1 MTISAT
7 KSDAAVNAPPEA
19 TIKAAST
26 RFGEIEVAGDK
37 VVTMTSPVPGFPDSR
52 RFVLWLQKPDSPLMW
67 LHSLDEPDL
76 AFVVMQPA
84 ALISGYQPAIPAP
97 VRDEL
102 QCRPGDEVE
111 VLVILTIPHG
121 RPLEMTANLLGP
133 IVVNVTARLGRQ
145 LVLDPAKYD
154 SRCPVFQSGEK
165 P

>member
-1 MTISAT
+1 MTTSAT
-7 KSDAAVNAPPEA
+7 ESHPVETAPPAA

-26 RFGEIEVAGDK
+26 RFGEIEVAEDR
-37 VVTMTSPVPGFPDSR
+37 VVTMTSPIPGFPDSR

-67 LHSLDEPDL
+67 LHSLDEADL

-84 ALISGYQPAIPAP
+84 ALIPGYQPAIPAS

-102 QCRPGDEVE
+102 RWSPGDEVE

-121 RPLEMTANLLGP
+121 RPHEMTANLLGP
-133 IVVNVTARLGRQ
+133 IILNVTARMGKQ
-145 LVLDPAKYD
+145 IVLDPAKYD
-154 SRCPVFQSGEK
+154 SRCPVFQSGAK